1 MSRWDNLEKLL
12 HGEKLSHLGEI
23 SPSLRQDLTYVEW
36 IHSHINDLFLE
47 SEIKH
52 PAVISFWWNVK
63 FIVMFEPK
71 RWKNKKRPTWRS
83 MERSFGQNVMQQ
95 QQQMHETE
103 ALMLSVMMKVTI
115 DDTTIKCGEY
125 VANDGMTKYKIWSYI

>member
-1 MSRWDNLEKLL
+1 MSRWGNLAKLL

-23 SPSLRQDLTYVEW
+23 SPSLRRDLTNVEW
-36 IHSHINDLFLE
+36 IHSHINDLFWE

-52 PAVISFWWNVK
+52 SAVITFWWDVI
-63 FIVMFEPK
+63 FIVMFKPK
-71 RWKNKKRPTWRS
+71 RWKNKKRQIWRS

-103 ALMLSVMMKVTI
+103 ALMLSMMMEVAI
-115 DDTTIKCGEY
+115 DGTAIKCGEC
-125 VANDGMTKYKIWSYI
+125 VANDGMTK